1 MEVIYSLFYVWIFSR
16 NPTTWSTDGNLL
28 IHEKNHR
35 KELDSVNLKER
46 EFERTKF
53 FEWEH
58 VLSFRKFFENSQND
72 EIWLLWSSFPRPSC
86 HCYVQLPFVERQECS
101 KFQLHTLYWYVF
113 FLCSCLKNLKQ
124 RKKGECFWGN
134 TLCLSK
140 GLSIHMTC
148 SLNSKKEKVKCGDH
162 CASCPV

>member
-28 IHEKNHR
+28 IHEKNR

-53 FEWEH
+53 YEWEH

-72 EIWLLWSSFPRPSC
+72 EIWLLWSSSPTKLSLLGSVTFSRAPGMLQISAS
-86 HCYVQLPFVERQECS
+86 YVILICFLSMFLPEES
-101 KFQLHTLYWYVF
+101 KTKEKRGMLL
-113 FLCSCLKNLKQ
+113 
-124 RKKGECFWGN
+124 RKY
-134 TLCLSK
+134 S
-140 GLSIHMTC
+140 LSIQGSIHTYD
-148 SLNSKKEKVKCGDH
+148 LLFEFKEGK
-162 CASCPV
+162 S